1 MKKILR
7 YLLLFLLVLC
17 LGSPAIAQS
26 GKLPPFR
33 MVQANGKLFK
43 AENLPFEKAIIL
55 IYFSPECDDCQKLT
69 ESILAHIADF
79 KNVSIA
85 MITNLPIELV
95 SKFADVNN
103 LKKYSNIYIGTEG
116 NSLFVKDYYKIEQA
130 PFISL
135 YNKNGDLII
144 KYSSNEISLNDLL
157 IRLKNL

>member
-1 MKKILR
+1 MKIIFR
-7 YLLLFLLVLC
+7 YLLLILFILC
-17 LGSPAIAQS
+17 LESPANAQS

-33 MVQANGKLFK
+33 MVLATGKLFK

-116 NSLFVKDYYKIEQA
+116 NSLFVKDYYKIEHA

-144 KYSSNEISLNDLL
+144 KYSSNEISLSDLL